1 MIKLNLLLFVILI
14 IFALLKVN
22 SEHLYRKNFS
32 QLDSEQK
39 REIELK
45 EEQTKLELENTDQ
58 SGSKRIEEFA
68 KNKLNMIEA
77 NPDNIVQLE
86 NK

>member
-1 MIKLNLLLFVILI
+1 MIKLNFLLFVILI

-22 SEHLYRKNFS
+22 SEHLYRTNFS

-45 EEQTKLELENTDQ
+45 EERTKLELENTDQ

-77 NPDNIVQLE
+77 NSENILQLDN
-86 NK
+86 K

>member
-14 IFALLKVN
+14 AFALLKVN
-22 SEHLYRKNFS
+22 SEHLYRKYFS

-45 EEQTKLELENTDQ
+45 EEQTKLELENADQ
-58 SGSKRIEEFA
+58 SGSNRIEEFA

-77 NPDNIVQLE
+77 KRENTIQLE

>member
-1 MIKLNLLLFVILI
+1 MIKLNFLLFVILI

-22 SEHLYRKNFS
+22 SEHLYRTYFS

-77 NPDNIVQLE
+77 NSENIIQLE

>member
-22 SEHLYRKNFS
+22 FEQLYRKNFS

-77 NPDNIVQLE
+77 NPDNIIQLE

>member
-32 QLDSEQK
+32 QLDSEHK

-77 NPDNIVQLE
+77 KPDDIIQLE

>member
-1 MIKLNLLLFVILI
+1 MATIESNAVKKEDVSRET
-14 IFALLKVN
+14 
-22 SEHLYRKNFS
+22 SEEKPV
-32 QLDSEQK
+32 
-39 REIELK
+39 EIELK

-68 KNKLNMIEA
+68 KNKLNMMEA
-77 NPDNIVQLE
+77 NPDNIIQLE

>member
-1 MIKLNLLLFVILI
+1 MFVNG
-14 IFALLKVN
+14 F
-22 SEHLYRKNFS
+22 
-32 QLDSEQK
+32 
-39 REIELK
+39 
-45 EEQTKLELENTDQ
+45 ENTDQ

-77 NPDNIVQLE
+77 NSENIIQLE

>member
-14 IFALLKVN
+14 AFALLKVN
-22 SEHLYRKNFS
+22 SEHLYRKYFS

-45 EEQTKLELENTDQ
+45 EEQTKLELENADQ
-58 SGSKRIEEFA
+58 SGSNRIVEFA

-77 NPDNIVQLE
+77 NRENTIQLE

>member
-1 MIKLNLLLFVILI
+1 M
-14 IFALLKVN
+14 
-22 SEHLYRKNFS
+22 YRTNFS

-45 EEQTKLELENTDQ
+45 EERTKLELENTDQ

-77 NPDNIVQLE
+77 NSENIIQLE

>member
-22 SEHLYRKNFS
+22 SEYLYRKNFS

-77 NPDNIVQLE
+77 NPNNIIQLE